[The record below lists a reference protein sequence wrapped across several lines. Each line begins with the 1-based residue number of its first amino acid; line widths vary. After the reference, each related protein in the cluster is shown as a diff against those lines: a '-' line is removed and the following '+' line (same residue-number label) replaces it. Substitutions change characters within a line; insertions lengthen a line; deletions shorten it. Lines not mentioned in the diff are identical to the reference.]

1 MSVRRMQA
9 YLIGTIVVV
18 LLALGLTVGLNKEPV
33 LGLDLQGGISVV
45 LQPVG
50 DFRGESLDVAVDIIR
65 NRVDGLGV
73 AEPEISRQGDNIVVD
88 LPGVKDRDKARRVV
102 GKTAELRF
110 RPVLAELPA
119 EDAEVTTTTAAP
131 ATTVAG
137 APETST
143 TTTTLAPDDAA
154 VKAAVAA
161 CDVNQLSTIAAAGTS
176 IPTTTRDDDKR
187 KDCVVLPTRDGGANA
202 SRLYLGPT
210 RLTGQGVDDA
220 KSRFSQGQGYAVDMN
235 LNGDGETR
243 FNAIA
248 AESYPKSPPQN
259 RVAIVLDGEVQSSP
273 AFQEPS
279 FAGGNVQISG
289 NFSPDEASDLA
300 TIINYGALPVQL
312 EELTVQNVS
321 PTLGD
326 DQLAAGI
333 AAGVIGL
340 ILVALY
346 MLVYYRLL
354 GLVVI
359 AGLLISGILIYA
371 LISYLGASIGLTL
384 TLAGVTGLIVSVGV
398 TVDSYVV
405 YFERLKDEVRSGR
418 TVRAL
423 GRPRLRALVPD
434 DRRRRPRLA
443 DRCRG
448 PVRPR
453 GRVGARVRVLPRRLG
468 DPRPGRRVLLHAPD
482 GRADGA
488 PTAPRAHEGRRHR
501 RGPRHAGGAGMTRDE
516 RSRAAEAGLPRDA
529 RATSTTSAPT
539 STSSVGRGGG
549 RALRHADRHLDRRAR
564 DLGPQPRH
572 RLRGRQPVG
581 RAPSRTSRSTS
592 TTSATRSTARR
603 QPTPRSS
610 S

>member
-1 MSVRRMQA
+1 MQA
-9 YLIGTIVVV
+9 YLIGTIVLV
-18 LLALGLTVGLNKEPV
+18 LLALGLTVGTNKEPV

-45 LQPVG
+45 LQPIG

-119 EDAEVTTTTAAP
+119 EDADVTTTTAAP
-131 ATTVAG
+131 GTTVAG
-137 APETST
+137 APEAST
-143 TTTTLAPDDAA
+143 TTTTVAPDDAA
-154 VKAAVAA
+154 VKAAVAS
-161 CDVNQLSTIAAAGTS
+161 CDANQLSTLFAAGTPVPS
-176 IPTTTRDDDKR
+176 TTRADDKR
-187 KDCVVLPTRDGGANA
+187 KDCVILPTRDSGANA

-210 RLTGQGVDDA
+210 KLTGQGVDDA

-235 LNGDGETR
+235 LNGDGEER
-243 FNAIA
+243 FNALA
-248 AESYPKSPPQN
+248 AESYPKSPPEN

-279 FAGGNVQISG
+279 FEGGNVQISG
-289 NFSPDEASDLA
+289 SFTPNEASDLA

-321 PTLGD
+321 PTLGS

-340 ILVALY
+340 LLVALY

-359 AGLLISGILIYA
+359 AGLLISAILIFA
-371 LISYLGASIGLTL
+371 LISLLPDVGFSLTL

-418 TVRAL
+418 TVRASVDRGFTKSFRTIVAADLVSLFGAIVLWVLAVGSVRGFAFFL
-423 GRPRLRALVPD
+423 GVSTILDLIVAYFFMHPLVSLMA
-434 DRRRRPRLA
+434 RRPHL
-443 DRCRG
+443 
-448 PVRPR
+448 VRMK
-453 GRVGARVRVLPRRLG
+453 GIGIA
-468 DPRPGRRVLLHAPD
+468 
-482 GRADGA
+482 
-488 PTAPRAHEGRRHR
+488 
-501 RGPRHAGGAGMTRDE
+501 
-516 RSRAAEAGLPRDA
+516 AGLD
-529 RATSTTSAPT
+529 
-539 STSSVGRGGG
+539 
-549 RALRHADRHLDRRAR
+549 
-564 DLGPQPRH
+564 
-572 RLRGRQPVG
+572 
-581 RAPSRTSRSTS
+581 
-592 TTSATRSTARR
+592 
-603 QPTPRSS
+603 TPAVQA
-610 S
+610 